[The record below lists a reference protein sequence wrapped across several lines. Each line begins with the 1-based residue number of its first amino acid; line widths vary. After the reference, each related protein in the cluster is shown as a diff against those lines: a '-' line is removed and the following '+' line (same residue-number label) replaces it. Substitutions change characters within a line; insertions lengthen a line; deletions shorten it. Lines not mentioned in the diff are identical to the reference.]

1 MRNLWK
7 SFEMNTEITKRFFGI
22 ICLITAYL
30 ILNFAWFFFTW
41 LSTVLQDTYGLS
53 CFLGGLLTAFIGVM
67 LLVYG
72 IVNIVEP

>member
-1 MRNLWK
+1 MIKQR
-7 SFEMNTEITKRFFGI
+7 IFGI
-22 ICLITAYL
+22 ICVIISYF

-41 LSTVLQDTYGLS
+41 LSTVLQNTYGLS

-72 IVNIVEP
+72 VVHIVEP

>member
-1 MRNLWK
+1 MVKQRLL
-7 SFEMNTEITKRFFGI
+7 GI
-22 ICLITAYL
+22 ICVIISYF

-41 LSTVLQDTYGLS
+41 LSTVLQNTYGLS

-72 IVNIVEP
+72 VVHIVEP